1 MYPHGQTTCTV
12 ANALNVTFFGNSP
25 PLPVLLEDP
34 PPAPR
39 GELDLMTG
47 LSGGRGFAVSRPA
60 EVARSRSFWEMP
72 LPVPPPVKDDDDLF
86 DGAINW
92 GKAVGVMY
100 RLVCLGI
107 DCVQHTGTWLKC
119 L

>member
-1 MYPHGQTTCTV
+1 MGKFWRILYPHGQTTCTV

-100 RLVCLGI
+100 L
-107 DCVQHTGTWLKC
+107 
-119 L
+119 